1 MRALQPKRIGL
12 AIVGAGRVG
21 LMRGEIAARFP
32 QVDWIGIA
40 EIDPDRAQLVA
51 AKLGVDFVT
60 ADYREL
66 LRRPEVTAAL
76 ISTVGHLHAGP
87 TLVALEN
94 PNKVSLLIEKPIAN
108 DLAQS
113 ERVLEAIR
121 QSGVDALIGYTQRF
135 RRRWMVAK
143 DKIASGELGDITTV
157 STRAYLNRMVALN
170 AYRREPD
177 PVPNSPMVISG
188 THALDLVIWMM
199 EGRTPVEVDARSI
212 ARTLGPACGGIDA
225 TAGTMVFDDGTIYQS
240 MVNWAL
246 PVSWPGAVYSL
257 EVGVVG
263 TTGVMT
269 IDDSHRDFV
278 LATDAPQGGAYL
290 SDASRRV
297 DFIGSTPA
305 GDMALGALRGPLH
318 DETQAWLE
326 RLSFGAR
333 TIHATAEDGHDRLML
348 AKAYDLSA
356 RLRRPVRLPIRAGDE
371 QVES

>member
-40 EIDPDRAQLVA
+40 EIDPARASLVA
-51 AKLGVDFVT
+51 ARLGADFVT
-60 ADYREL
+60 DDYREL
-66 LRRPEVTAAL
+66 VRRPEVTAVL
-76 ISTVGHLHAGP
+76 VSTVGHLHAEP
-87 TLVALEN
+87 VLAALDN
-94 PNKVSLLIEKPIAN
+94 PNQVSLLIEKPIAN

-113 ERVLEAIR
+113 ARVLEAIR
-121 QSGVDALIGYTQRF
+121 QSGVDALVGYTQRF

-143 DKIASGELGDITTV
+143 DRIARGELGEVTTV
-157 STRAYLNRMVALN
+157 STRAFLNRMVAIN

-177 PVPNSPMVISG
+177 PAPNSPMVVSG
-188 THALDLVIWMM
+188 THALDLVMWMM
-199 EGRTPVEVDARSI
+199 EGRRPVEVDARSI
-212 ARTLGPACGGIDA
+212 AKTLGPACGGTDA
-225 TAGTMVFDDGTIYQS
+225 TAGTLVFDDGAIYQS
-240 MVNWAL
+240 LVNWAL
-246 PVSWPGAVYSL
+246 PVAWPGAVYGL

-269 IDDSHRDFV
+269 IDDTHRDFV
-278 LATDAPQGGAYL
+278 MATEAPQGGAYL
-290 SDASRRV
+290 SDDSRRV

-326 RLSFGAR
+326 RLSLGTP
-333 TIHATAEDGHDRLML
+333 TIHATAADGHDRLML

-356 RLRRPVRLPIRAGDE
+356 RLRRPVRLPIEPGEELAGA
-371 QVES
+371 

>member
-1 MRALQPKRIGL
+1 MRTIHPKRIGL

-40 EIDPDRAQLVA
+40 EIDPVRASHVA
-51 AKLGVDFVT
+51 AKLGADFVT

-76 ISTVGHLHAGP
+76 ISTVGHLHADP
-87 TLVALEN
+87 TLAALEN

-113 ERVLEAIR
+113 ERVLDAIR

-143 DKIASGELGDITTV
+143 DKVASGELGEITTV
-157 STRAYLNRMVALN
+157 STRAFLNRMVALN

-188 THALDLVIWMM
+188 THALDIVMWLM
-199 EGRTPVEVDARSI
+199 EDRRPVEVDARSI
-212 ARTLGPACGGIDA
+212 AKTLGPACGGIDA

-246 PVSWPGAVYSL
+246 PVSWPGAVYGL

-269 IDDSHRDFV
+269 IDDTHRDFV
-278 LATDAPQGGAYL
+278 MATEAPQGGAYL

-318 DETQAWLE
+318 GETQAWLE

-333 TIHATAEDGHDRLML
+333 TIHATAEEGHDRLML

-356 RLRRPVRLPIRAGDE
+356 RLRRPVDLPIGPDDE
-371 QVES
+371 HAQA

>member
-1 MRALQPKRIGL
+1 MRTVQPKRIGL

-40 EIDPDRAQLVA
+40 EIDPERASHVA
-51 AKLGVDFVT
+51 AKLGADFVT
-60 ADYREL
+60 NDYREL
-66 LRRPEVTAAL
+66 LLRPEVTAAL
-76 ISTVGHLHAGP
+76 ISTVGHLHAEP
-87 TLVALEN
+87 TLAALDN

-143 DKIASGELGDITTV
+143 DKVARGELGDITTV
-157 STRAYLNRMVALN
+157 STRAFLNRMVALN

-188 THALDLVIWMM
+188 THALDIVMWMM

-212 ARTLGPACGGIDA
+212 AKTLGPACGGIDA

-240 MVNWAL
+240 MVNWRC
-246 PVSWPGAVYSL
+246 PGRARS
-257 EVGVVG
+257 
-263 TTGVMT
+263 TGWR
-269 IDDSHRDFV
+269 S
-278 LATDAPQGGAYL
+278 AWSAP
-290 SDASRRV
+290 
-297 DFIGSTPA
+297 PA
-305 GDMALGALRGPLH
+305 
-318 DETQAWLE
+318 
-326 RLSFGAR
+326 
-333 TIHATAEDGHDRLML
+333 
-348 AKAYDLSA
+348 
-356 RLRRPVRLPIRAGDE
+356 
-371 QVES
+371 

>member
-51 AKLGVDFVT
+51 AKLGADFVT

>member
-1 MRALQPKRIGL
+1 MRTIHPKRIGL

-40 EIDPDRAQLVA
+40 EIDPGRASHVA
-51 AKLGVDFVT
+51 AKLGADFVT

-76 ISTVGHLHAGP
+76 ISTVGHLHADP
-87 TLVALEN
+87 TLAALEN

-143 DKIASGELGDITTV
+143 DKVASGELGDISTV
-157 STRAYLNRMVALN
+157 TTRAFLNRMVAEN

-188 THALDLVIWMM
+188 THALDLVMWMM
-199 EGRTPVEVDARSI
+199 EGRRPVEIDARSV
-212 ARTLGPACGGIDA
+212 AKALGPACGGIDA
-225 TAGTMVFDDGTIYQS
+225 TAATM
-240 MVNWAL
+240 
-246 PVSWPGAVYSL
+246 
-257 EVGVVG
+257 
-263 TTGVMT
+263 
-269 IDDSHRDFV
+269 IDRSCSSDI
-278 LATDAPQGGAYL
+278 
-290 SDASRRV
+290 DAS
-297 DFIGSTPA
+297 GEL
-305 GDMALGALRGPLH
+305 ALAISSSR
-318 DETQAWLE
+318 
-326 RLSFGAR
+326 
-333 TIHATAEDGHDRLML
+333 
-348 AKAYDLSA
+348 KA
-356 RLRRPVRLPIRAGDE
+356 
-371 QVES
+371 

>member
-1 MRALQPKRIGL
+1 MRSIHPKRIGL

-40 EIDPDRAQLVA
+40 EIDPGRASHVA
-51 AKLGVDFVT
+51 AKLGADFVT

-76 ISTVGHLHAGP
+76 ISTVGHLHADP
-87 TLVALEN
+87 TLAALEN

-143 DKIASGELGDITTV
+143 DKVASGELGDITTV
-157 STRAYLNRMVALN
+157 STRAFLNRMVALN

-188 THALDLVIWMM
+188 THALDIVMWMM
-199 EGRTPVEVDARSI
+199 EGRRPVEVDARSI
-212 ARTLGPACGGIDA
+212 AKTLGPACGGIDA

-246 PVSWPGAVYSL
+246 PVSWPGAVYGL

-269 IDDSHRDFV
+269 IDDTHRDFV
-278 LATDAPQGGAYL
+278 MATEAPQGGAYL

-326 RLSFGAR
+326 RLSFGAK

-356 RLRRPVRLPIRAGDE
+356 RLRQPVQLPIRGGDE
-371 QVES
+371 QAGT

>member
-1 MRALQPKRIGL
+1 MRTVQPKRIGL

-40 EIDPDRAQLVA
+40 EIDPERASHVA
-51 AKLGVDFVT
+51 AKLGADFVT
-60 ADYREL
+60 NDYREL
-66 LRRPEVTAAL
+66 LLRPEVTAAL
-76 ISTVGHLHAGP
+76 ISTVGHLHAEP
-87 TLVALEN
+87 TLAALDN

-143 DKIASGELGDITTV
+143 DKVARGELGDITTV
-157 STRAYLNRMVALN
+157 STRAFLNRMVALN

-188 THALDLVIWMM
+188 THALDIVMWMM

-212 ARTLGPACGGIDA
+212 AKTLGPACGGIDA

-246 PVSWPGAVYSL
+246 PVSWPGAVYGL

-269 IDDSHRDFV
+269 IDDTHRDFV
-278 LATDAPQGGAYL
+278 MATEAPQDGAYL

-326 RLSFGAR
+326 RLSVGAR
-333 TIHATAEDGHDRLML
+333 TIHATAAEGHDRLML

-356 RLRRPVRLPIRAGDE
+356 RLRRPVELPIGPGDE
-371 QVES
+371 HAQA